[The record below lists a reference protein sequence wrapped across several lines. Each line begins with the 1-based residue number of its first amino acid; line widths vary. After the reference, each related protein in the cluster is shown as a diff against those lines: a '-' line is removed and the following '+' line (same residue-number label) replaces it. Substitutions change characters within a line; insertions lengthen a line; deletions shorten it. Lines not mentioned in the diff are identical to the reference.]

1 MEFEIN
7 QLEEQIKSK
16 IGEEGFSNLINNLAT
31 QAIAVLQR
39 NENRDLNSLDYAILK
54 LMMIDYLTIISI
66 NRNICYLFNLVTIE
80 LFNLFFTSSLCPK
93 GTS

>member
-7 QLEEQIKSK
+7 QLKEQIKSK

-39 NENRDLNSLDYAILK
+39 NENRDLNSLDY
-54 LMMIDYLTIISI
+54 
-66 NRNICYLFNLVTIE
+66 
-80 LFNLFFTSSLCPK
+80 
-93 GTS
+93 

>member
-1 MEFEIN
+1 MESEIN
-7 QLEEQIKSK
+7 QLKEQIKSK

-54 LMMIDYLTIISI
+54 LMMIDYL
-66 NRNICYLFNLVTIE
+66 NNN
-80 LFNLFFTSSLCPK
+80 FTK
-93 GTS
+93 